1 MLQKSNE
8 TEVTVPLSGWSL
20 RERPRTDSSCA
31 NFSLRV
37 IRGCWSNAWCWVEVG
52 MTFHVKN
59 EETDHQRISLLIITR
74 RNSVGTG
81 TQIYN
86 GYGFYFAK
94 GIGVFFFWGGGI
106 VVVEDDSTQR
116 LRGNLC
122 NEVAILIYSSVNW
135 TSISKFWFNVLTQFN
150 SIQRFAVFLISCPKS
165 GIFGVF
171 LYHVWM

>member
-1 MLQKSNE
+1 
-8 TEVTVPLSGWSL
+8 
-20 RERPRTDSSCA
+20 
-31 NFSLRV
+31 
-37 IRGCWSNAWCWVEVG
+37 

-94 GIGVFFFWGGGI
+94 GIGVFFLGGGRI

>member
-1 MLQKSNE
+1 
-8 TEVTVPLSGWSL
+8 
-20 RERPRTDSSCA
+20 
-31 NFSLRV
+31 
-37 IRGCWSNAWCWVEVG
+37 

-94 GIGVFFFWGGGI
+94 GIGVFFGGGI

>member
-1 MLQKSNE
+1 
-8 TEVTVPLSGWSL
+8 
-20 RERPRTDSSCA
+20 
-31 NFSLRV
+31 
-37 IRGCWSNAWCWVEVG
+37 

-94 GIGVFFFWGGGI
+94 GIGVFFLGGGI

>member
-74 RNSVGTG
+74 RNSVGTE
-81 TQIYN
+81 TQIWLW
-86 GYGFYFAK
+86 FLFCK
-94 GIGVFFFWGGGI
+94 RHWCIFFLGGGLLLWKMTAHSDC
-106 VVVEDDSTQR
+106 VVTSATRPLSWYIAVWTGLRSQSFGSTC
-116 LRGNLC
+116 LHNLT
-122 NEVAILIYSSVNW
+122 L
-135 TSISKFWFNVLTQFN
+135 FNVSQSF
-150 SIQRFAVFLISCPKS
+150 
-165 GIFGVF
+165 
-171 LYHVWM
+171 

>member
-94 GIGVFFFWGGGI
+94 GIGVFFFWGGGLLLWKMTAHSDC
-106 VVVEDDSTQR
+106 VVTSATRPLSWYIAVWTGLRSQSFGSTC
-116 LRGNLC
+116 LHNLT
-122 NEVAILIYSSVNW
+122 L
-135 TSISKFWFNVLTQFN
+135 FNVSQSF
-150 SIQRFAVFLISCPKS
+150 
-165 GIFGVF
+165 
-171 LYHVWM
+171 